1 MQSVRGLYVSRST
14 CSRQSMLSSRFGNFF
29 VNWNS
34 IVVLI
39 LCETATATFKTTR
52 LNKISFEIEP
62 KWNMFVLQ
70 TYQVCVFIVKFVK
83 HYINTYSSVHW
94 NNVDGA
100 MDSLEELRPQCL
112 FSGKTAKMISIWIWI
127 IIVYMENGCVYAG
140 MCLWSFVFVL
150 SGKQSDVNFRILTPT
165 FFFYSTWILLVS
177 CFLFIHVTVMTLG
190 LIWSGN
196 WISGVAFRWN
206 TLGVD
211 GKLIFH
217 CLGLGVSLLR
227 VVFVMVDLFFLFLFV
242 SLSKWPCCFPYRI
255 QKWNWC

>member
-14 CSRQSMLSSRFGNFF
+14 CSRQSMLSSRFGIFF

-62 KWNMFVLQ
+62 QWNMFVLQ

-140 MCLWSFVFVL
+140 MRLWSFVFVF

-165 FFFYSTWILLVS
+165 FFFLQYMNFVG
-177 CFLFIHVTVMTLG
+177 FLFFVYPCHGNDIRFDLVRELNFRRG
-190 LIWSGN
+190 IPLKYFGRRRQIDFSLFGSG
-196 WISGVAFRWN
+196 
-206 TLGVD
+206 
-211 GKLIFH
+211 
-217 CLGLGVSLLR
+217 C
-227 VVFVMVDLFFLFLFV
+227 FFA
-242 SLSKWPCCFPYRI
+242 
-255 QKWNWC
+255 